1 MNKVTVNNYHIADA
15 CSAVNLFQYHYAQV
29 SASGVVFMFAIH
41 LRDVKEREAL
51 DVAEKP
57 FFTRS
62 VDLVTGALVTTY
74 NSDTSPLV
82 IQALDLHFT
91 QAACVRDGLASLE
104 DYLQGGSGLLE
115 RDDTYGQATFYSDL
129 EELDIGS
136 GITITPGERYYLH
149 NMSRVTL
156 D

>member
-1 MNKVTVNNYHIADA
+1 MKVSVNNYHIAEA
-15 CSAVNLFQYHYAQV
+15 CSSVNLFQYHYAQV
-29 SASGVVFMFAIH
+29 SDSGVVFMFTIH
-41 LRDVKEREAL
+41 MRDMKEREAL
-51 DVAEKP
+51 DIAEKP

-74 NSDTSPLV
+74 DSAVNPLV
-82 IQALDLHFT
+82 IQALDLHLS

-104 DYLQGGSGLLE
+104 DYLQGGSGVLHSDLI
-115 RDDTYGQATFYSDL
+115 YGQATHYSDL
-129 EELDIGS
+129 EELDIGNA
-136 GITITPGERYYLH
+136 ITITPGQRYYLH